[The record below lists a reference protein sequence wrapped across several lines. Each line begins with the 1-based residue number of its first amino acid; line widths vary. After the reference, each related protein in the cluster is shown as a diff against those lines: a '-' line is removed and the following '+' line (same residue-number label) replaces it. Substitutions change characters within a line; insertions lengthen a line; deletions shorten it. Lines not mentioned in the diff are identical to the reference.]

1 MLKEELEKQLGV
13 KVSMT
18 FYVTANGMYVQG
30 PYRNNRE
37 FCEMLKQDK
46 LLMQSLREYD
56 MLRKQVNE
64 CYRQMTSII
73 NSAMFFEQW
82 KRRIYI

>member
-30 PYRNNRE
+30 PYRNNHE
-37 FCEMLKQDK
+37 FCEKLKQDK
-46 LLMQSLREYD
+46 LLMQSLREHEL
-56 MLRKQVNE
+56 LRKQVSE
-64 CYRQMTSII
+64 CYFKMTQIM
-73 NSAMFFEQW
+73 NSAMFFEQ
-82 KRRIYI
+82 

>member
-1 MLKEELEKQLGV
+1 MLKEEMEQKLGV

-30 PYRNNRE
+30 PYKNNSE

-46 LLMQSLREYD
+46 LLMQSLREQERLIKFAQEFKCILYNFYA
-56 MLRKQVNE
+56 QV
-64 CYRQMTSII
+64 YPLL
-73 NSAMFFEQW
+73 
-82 KRRIYI
+82 

>member
-13 KVSMT
+13 KVSMA

-30 PYRNNRE
+30 PYRNNHE

-46 LLMQSLREYD
+46 LLMVSLRETE
-56 MLRKQVNE
+56 RVRSQVLEAYNT
-64 CYRQMTSII
+64 MHDVVSSI
-73 NSAMFFEQW
+73 NFLPQ
-82 KRRIYI
+82 

>member
-30 PYRNNRE
+30 PYRNNHE

-46 LLMQSLREYD
+46 LLMQSLREQE
-56 MLRKQVNE
+56 LIRKQINE
-64 CYRQMTSII
+64 VYFKMTQIM
-73 NSAMFFEQW
+73 NLAMFFEQ
-82 KRRIYI
+82 